1 MKCCEWGPW
10 GRARTRGRTYVGPE
24 RRFDVENDDANE
36 NEDDKFKHFFSSTI
50 SSHCFQNRQLD
61 EQTRRNTQ
69 QKQLAR
75 QKKGA
80 NLFFLRQLKLL
91 KFVVNQIFNFSE
103 KKTFYFHFFSFF
115 FSGTKSTSLTRL
127 TENSIF
133 FSPEKKSF
141 STCSSSRGC
150 SANTELFAGAPS
162 TTS

>member
-10 GRARTRGRTYVGPE
+10 GRARTRGRTYVRPE
-24 RRFDVENDDANE
+24 RRFDVENDDADE

-75 QKKGA
+75 QKKRGES
-80 NLFFLRQLKLL
+80 FFKTFKICCQSI
-91 KFVVNQIFNFSE
+91 FQIFRW

-115 FSGTKSTSLTRL
+115 FSDTKSTSLTRL
-127 TENSIF
+127 TRFNF
-133 FSPEKKSF
+133 FSPEIPGKKSF